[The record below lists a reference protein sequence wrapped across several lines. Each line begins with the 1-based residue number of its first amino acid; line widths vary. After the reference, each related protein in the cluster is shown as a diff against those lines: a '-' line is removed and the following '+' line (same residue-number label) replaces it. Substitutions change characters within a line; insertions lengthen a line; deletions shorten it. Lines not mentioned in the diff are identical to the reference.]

1 VDSAYQNRPF
11 DIIQANVN
19 RHILEA
25 NMKELTQVA
34 HLGSE
39 LILSGLLI
47 DDQEDMIQLAANN
60 GWNFV
65 KSKPLNGWVSLLFN
79 L

>member
-1 VDSAYQNRPF
+1 
-11 DIIQANVN
+11 
-19 RHILEA
+19 
-25 NMKELTQVA
+25 MKELTQVA
-34 HLGSE
+34 HPGSE

-47 DDQEDMIQLAANN
+47 EDQEDMIQLAANN